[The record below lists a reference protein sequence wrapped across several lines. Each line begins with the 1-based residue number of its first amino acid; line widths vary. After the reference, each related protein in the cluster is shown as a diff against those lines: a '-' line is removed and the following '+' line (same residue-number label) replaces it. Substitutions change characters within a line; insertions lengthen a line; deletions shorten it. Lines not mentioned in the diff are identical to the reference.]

1 MADTKKY
8 LSFENLGYYDEKL
21 KAWVNTKDEAL
32 DAKLQKNI
40 DDANTAIGKEETR
53 AKAQEATNA
62 AAAEA
67 AQAAADKAQGAADKA
82 QEDVDSLKGYVGEF
96 VTSDGVDTV
105 VKYIDAK
112 TANIASDE
120 TVNALD
126 KRVSQAEKDIDAIE
140 ADYLKAAD
148 KTALEEKITAVQNES
163 SMANTKVAEDLATE
177 ASERK
182 SADNAQAARIVAL
195 EDTIKGLSGAMHF
208 EGVKD
213 ELPSD
218 VSGYEAGDVIIV
230 GEKEYV
236 FNGTEFKEF
245 GDVSAEGER
254 ISTLETKMIS
264 AEGNITTLQEGL
276 AAANTTLGEKAD
288 DSALKAEVKD
298 RTDADS
304 ALDTR
309 LKAVE
314 SAVGESGSVAED
326 IASAKDEAIATAAAD
341 ATTKAAK
348 TLSDAKA
355 YTDTEVE
362 KDRTRL
368 DALEAESELHAKQ
381 DDLTALAGRM
391 TTAEGEIDTLQS
403 DVDAVEALAAANE
416 AAIKALQTAS
426 GTHAK
431 QADLDMEILRAK
443 AAEEANANA
452 IAAFKALTKTEIDG
466 LFTA

>member
-32 DAKLQKNI
+32 DAKLQANI
-40 DDANTAIGKEETR
+40 DATNTAIEKEERR

-62 AAAEA
+62 SAAET
-67 AQAAADKAQGAADKA
+67 AQTAADKAQGAAGKA
-82 QEDVDSLKGYVGEF
+82 QEDVNNLKGYVGEF
-96 VTSDGVDTV
+96 VASEGVDTV

-112 TANIASDE
+112 TANIASDA
-120 TVNALD
+120 TVNALAE
-126 KRVSQAEKDIDAIE
+126 RVDQTEKDIDAIE

-148 KTALEEKITAVQNES
+148 KTALEEKITAVQNEAS
-163 SMANTKVAEDLATE
+163 TANTKVADDLATE
-177 ASERK
+177 VSERK
-182 SADNAQAARIVAL
+182 SADSAQVARIDVL

-213 ELPSD
+213 ELPEDTST
-218 VSGYEAGDVIIV
+218 YEAGDVIIV

-254 ISTLETKMIS
+254 IGTLETKMTS

-276 AAANTTLGEKAD
+276 AAANTTLETKAD
-288 DSALKAEVKD
+288 ASVLADESKA

-314 SAVGESGSVAED
+314 SAVGESGSVSED
-326 IASAKDEAIATAAAD
+326 IASAKDEAIDTAAAD
-341 ATTKAAK
+341 ATTKANKA
-348 TLSDAKA
+348 LLDAKE
-355 YTDTEVE
+355 YTDSEVA
-362 KDRTRL
+362 KDRERL
-368 DALEAESELHAKQ
+368 DALEGESALHAKQ
-381 DDLTALAGRM
+381 TDLTDLAGRM

-403 DVDAVEALAAANE
+403 DVDAVEVIAAANE
-416 AAIKALQTAS
+416 AAIKALQAAS
-426 GTHAK
+426 TTYAT
-431 QADLDMEILRAK
+431 QADLDKEILRAK
-443 AAEEANANA
+443 AAEEANAAA
-452 IAAFKALTKTEIDG
+452 IAAFTELTKTEIDG
-466 LFTA
+466 LFAV